1 MLNFLEKHWITKP
14 SDYDEIDPET
24 KMGLITYLDMESKK
38 VEKEQLKAEAQEALS
53 KLKARSSGL

>member
-14 SDYDEIDPET
+14 SDYDEIDPEI

-38 VEKEQLKAEAQEALS
+38 VEKEQLKTQAQEALS
-53 KLKARSSGL
+53 KLKARSTGL

>member
-14 SDYDEIDPET
+14 SDFDDIDPET